1 MSGMVRKLER
11 HRDLIEARKYREG
24 ELWKLL
30 VNFCQLHEKHGEME
44 YQSDG
49 EADFMACLLCGVSF
63 DCRGELPRLALDA
76 LMRRFTFSVWL
87 SI

>member
-1 MSGMVRKLER
+1 
-11 HRDLIEARKYREG
+11 
-24 ELWKLL
+24 
-30 VNFCQLHEKHGEME
+30 ME